1 MTGYGQAVIEQTDYK
16 IQIEMQSVN
25 GKKYELFPIIPK
37 DWLMLDF
44 KVREFLRPRIN
55 RGKVT
60 IRISVETTQSKS
72 PLNIDLVRWNQIIK
86 QLKKLSDSLGLPF
99 EPDAK
104 TLYQIIKDQKK
115 EPSQEIDAILP
126 HLEKGI
132 ETALLSMQ
140 KMQKVE
146 GYHLLE
152 DLRER
157 IKQIESKQ
165 KQIQE
170 LSKFTVEDYRK
181 QLMNRLEGTD
191 LNVNLEDERIL
202 KEIALFAD
210 RIDVSEENIRLKS
223 HFEQFQKTLE
233 LETPVGRKLDFLC
246 QEIFRELNTLGNKS
260 RSVELINIIL
270 DCKNELEKIRE
281 QVQNIV

>member
-16 IQIEMQSVN
+16 IQIEIQSVN

-60 IRISVETTQSKS
+60 IRISLETTQSKS
-72 PLNIDLVRWNQIIK
+72 PLNIDLVRWSQIIK
-86 QLKKLSDSLGLPF
+86 QLKKISDSLDLPF
-99 EPDAK
+99 EPNAN

-115 EPSQEIDAILP
+115 EPNQEIDAIIP

-132 ETALLSMQ
+132 ERALLSMQ
-140 KMQKVE
+140 HMQKVE

-170 LSKFTVEDYRK
+170 LSRFTVEDYRK
-181 QLMNRLEGTD
+181 QLMNRLEGTE
-191 LNVNLEDERIL
+191 LNINLEDERIL

-210 RIDVSEENIRLKS
+210 RIDISEENTRLKS

>member
-86 QLKKLSDSLGLPF
+86 QLKKLCDSLGLPF

-170 LSKFTVEDYRK
+170 LSRFTVEDYRK

-191 LNVNLEDERIL
+191 LNINLEDERIL